1 MSPSM
6 SSLVDTNRPTPTP
19 SECEEAEDFD
29 QEVWY
34 FWIEVQFKQ
43 VSKKRYLKT
52 ATRFDRCPLASAYF
66 GELCLYGLVVSEN
79 GLFTIEPS
87 DFERRGEA

>member
-1 MSPSM
+1 MSP
-6 SSLVDTNRPTPTP
+6 LIDTNQPTPTP
-19 SECEEAEDFD
+19 SECEEAEDVY

-43 VSKKRYLKT
+43 VSKKRFLKT

-66 GELCLYGLVVSEN
+66 RELCLYDLIVSEN
-79 GLFTIEPS
+79 GRFTIELS
-87 DFERRGEA
+87 NFERRGEA

>member
-1 MSPSM
+1 M
-6 SSLVDTNRPTPTP
+6 SSLVDTNRHTPTP
-19 SECEEAEDFD
+19 SECEEAEDFY

-66 GELCLYGLVVSEN
+66 RELCLHDLVVSEN
-79 GLFTIEPS
+79 GLFTIEPA